1 MEKEL
6 KILGET
12 LKAQQEAINTALE
25 LLEVMTGKLNAKE
38 SSPEVE
44 EKEEVKKAPKEAKK
58 PSKKKEEVKEV
69 ASCITEEEE
78 KNVREALKEF
88 SVNDITDFLM
98 EKEIEYDEGKASG
111 KGNKLYVVRLIV
123 DKLKDG
129 TISLDDLFGE
139 DEEDI
144 EEEEVKEA
152 EDVVEE
158 AEETVEETTE
168 DDEEENEEEEVKER
182 TIDDIIEDYEL
193 KDMDKDGLK
202 EIADELE
209 LKISG
214 FDKKPVSILRKTIAK
229 ALLEAE
235 NEEEEEED
243 AKKK

>member
-25 LLEVMTGKLNAKE
+25 LLEVMTEKLNAKD
-38 SSPEVE
+38 SIPEVE
-44 EKEEVKKAPKEAKK
+44 EKETVKKAPKE
-58 PSKKKEEVKEV
+58 SKKSSKKAESVE
-69 ASCITEEEE
+69 AACITEEEE

-88 SVNDITDFLM
+88 SVSDITDFLM

-111 KGNKLYVVRLIV
+111 KGNKLYVVRLVV

-139 DEEDI
+139 DEEDV

-152 EDVVEE
+152 VDAVEE
-158 AEETVEETTE
+158 AEEETTE
-168 DDEEENEEEEVKER
+168 EDADEDVEEEEEVKER

-209 LKISG
+209 LKIAG
-214 FDKKPVSILRKTIAK
+214 FDKKPVSLLRKTIAK

-235 NEEEEEED
+235 NEEEEED
-243 AKKK
+243 IKKK

>member
-25 LLEVMTGKLNAKE
+25 LLEVMTEKLNAKD
-38 SSPEVE
+38 SIPEVE
-44 EKEEVKKAPKEAKK
+44 EKETVKKAPKE
-58 PSKKKEEVKEV
+58 SKKSSKKAESVE
-69 ASCITEEEE
+69 AACITEEEE

-88 SVNDITDFLM
+88 SVSDITDFLM

-111 KGNKLYVVRLIV
+111 KGNKLYVVRLVV

-139 DEEDI
+139 DEDDV

-152 EDVVEE
+152 VDAVEE
-158 AEETVEETTE
+158 AEEDVEEETTE
-168 DDEEENEEEEVKER
+168 EDADENVEEEEEVKER

-209 LKISG
+209 LKIAG
-214 FDKKPVSILRKTIAK
+214 FDKKPVSLLRKTIAK

-235 NEEEEEED
+235 NEEEEED
-243 AKKK
+243 IKKK

>member
-25 LLEVMTGKLNAKE
+25 LLEVMTEKLNAKD
-38 SSPEVE
+38 SIPEVE
-44 EKEEVKKAPKEAKK
+44 EKETVKKAPKE
-58 PSKKKEEVKEV
+58 SKKSSKKAESVE
-69 ASCITEEEE
+69 AACITEEEE
-78 KNVREALKEF
+78 KNVRETLKEF
-88 SVNDITDFLM
+88 SVSDITDFLM

-111 KGNKLYVVRLIV
+111 KGNKLYVVRLVV

-144 EEEEVKEA
+144 EKEEVKEA

-168 DDEEENEEEEVKER
+168 DDEEENEEEEEEVKER

-235 NEEEEEED
+235 NEEEEED